1 MTANQPTRLK
11 TDDFSWN
18 DYPVLETFKS
28 AAGTFVK
35 NVDGHVE
42 IWAASRDWFMEE
54 WGRDTFISLP
64 GLLLV
69 SGRFE
74 DARKIFRRFAK
85 FEKDGLIPNKIEKDC
100 VLYNT
105 ADAPMWFIQTVKKYL
120 NYTKDIVFVN
130 DMLPV
135 MRRIIGAYKNGIS
148 YQRYGNNQIIR
159 MDEDCLINSPAQ
171 ATWMDADCF
180 GKSCPITP
188 RNGKT
193 VEINAL
199 WYDNLRF
206 LSHIDNDYES
216 LAVMVKKSFNKK
228 FWNSSKKCLYDVI
241 EGDSCGKA
249 VRPNMIFAVSHGG
262 DLLSASRQK
271 MIVKRVESEL
281 LTPGGLRTLSPKD
294 SQYKGTYDTYL
305 PVEQKDLA
313 YHQGSA
319 WPWLMGGFCD
329 ALAKTGKKNKI
340 PKMLGPL
347 ARFCLESPYKSLPEL
362 FSGNPPYEP
371 GGTTSQAWSI
381 AEVLRIL
388 VEHKIV
394 F

>member
-1 MTANQPTRLK
+1 MSANQETRLNTEEFDWSK
-11 TDDFSWN
+11 
-18 DYPVLETFKS
+18 YPVLETFKS
-28 AAGTFVK
+28 AANLFVK

-54 WGRDTFISLP
+54 WGRDTFVSLP

-69 SGRFE
+69 SGRFDE
-74 DARKIFRRFAK
+74 AKQVFRRFEK
-85 FEKDGLIPNKIEKDC
+85 FEKEGLIPNKITDGST
-100 VLYNT
+100 VYNT
-105 ADAPMWFIQTVKKYL
+105 TDAPLWFIQAVKKYL
-120 NYTKDIVFVN
+120 RYTKDMGFVN

-135 MRRIIGAYKNGIS
+135 MRRIIGAYKNGAS
-148 YQRYGNNQIIR
+148 YQKYGKEQVIR
-159 MDEDCLINSPAQ
+159 MDEDCLIVSPEQ

-180 GKSCPITP
+180 GKACPITP
-188 RNGKT
+188 RNGKV

-199 WYDNLRF
+199 WYDSLRF
-206 LSHIDNDYES
+206 LSQIDDDYES
-216 LAVMVKKSFNKK
+216 IANVVKKSFNKK
-228 FWNSSKKCLYDVI
+228 FWNPTKKCLYDVVD
-241 EGDSCGKA
+241 GDPHGKA
-249 VRPNMIFAVSHGG
+249 IRPNMVFAVSHGG
-262 DLLSASRQK
+262 DLLSESRQK
-271 MIVKRVESEL
+271 MIVKKIESEL

-294 SQYKGTYDTYL
+294 SCYKGNYDTSL

-329 ALAKTGKKNKI
+329 ALAKVGKGDKIKNYTA
-340 PKMLGPL
+340 PL
-347 ARFCLESPYKSLPEL
+347 ARFCLESPFKSLPEL

-371 GGTTSQAWSI
+371 GGTTSQAWSV

-394 F
+394 